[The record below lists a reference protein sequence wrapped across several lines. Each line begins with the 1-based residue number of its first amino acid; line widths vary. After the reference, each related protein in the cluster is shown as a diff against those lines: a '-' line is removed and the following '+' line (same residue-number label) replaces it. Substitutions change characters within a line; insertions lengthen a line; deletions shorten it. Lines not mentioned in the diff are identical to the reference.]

1 MKTKIIY
8 ISGSE
13 IFDMNDIRTAFDEV
27 RQALNLDKT
36 TVLFGVPVDAE
47 DAGFATNITE
57 TKPVETNIIDDAEIV
72 QVPETE
78 PVMETTEI
86 TIETEEIPVESTKE
100 TPEIIEEIVDEEKI
114 QDDQQEPVAEQPVKK
129 RGRPRKTPVVEQ
141 PVDVKTEEETID
153 QTPESAEDE
162 ETVVPILS
170 ILSSND
176 DEENLPENEKE
187 ESTEEEPITSEP
199 EAVTIEQISIEKQ
212 EINIIHEIPENES
225 VQNDSEKTIV
235 EDEAETDN
243 DEESLEKLLS
253 AMTPLQEDVLEEPVT
268 EQPISQPEDISVDAT
283 LQQLASEFVENQD
296 KISAENKS
304 SSRSKIGK
312 LRNILP
318 FKQSKHKDQG
328 LGDLFGWAGI
338 AANDEDFSVPGFFTN
353 VASKK

>member
-13 IFDMNDIRTAFDEV
+13 IFDMNDIRTAFEEV

-72 QVPETE
+72 RFPETE
-78 PVMETTEI
+78 PVMTEI
-86 TIETEEIPVESTKE
+86 TIETEETPVERTKE

-129 RGRPRKTPVVEQ
+129 RGRPRKTPVAEQ
-141 PVDVKTEEETID
+141 PVDVKPEEETID

-176 DEENLPENEKE
+176 DEENLPE
-187 ESTEEEPITSEP
+187 SEEEPTEEQPIASAP
-199 EAVTIEQISIEKQ
+199 DAVTIEQISIEKQ

-225 VQNDSEKTIV
+225 VQNDSEEKIV

-253 AMTPLQEDVLEEPVT
+253 AMTPLQEDVLE
-268 EQPISQPEDISVDAT
+268 
-283 LQQLASEFVENQD
+283 
-296 KISAENKS
+296 
-304 SSRSKIGK
+304 
-312 LRNILP
+312 
-318 FKQSKHKDQG
+318 
-328 LGDLFGWAGI
+328 
-338 AANDEDFSVPGFFTN
+338 
-353 VASKK
+353 